1 MLTLSMPIGDRK
13 SAGYSVQSSNGKIT
27 HLATY
32 QDYSRPDDTYQL
44 GAGVQSNGH
53 AVARGYYNHI
63 SDIGAVSLNAYSVQ
77 SEYTSVGASM
87 RGGLTATE
95 HGAALH
101 QATRRGGTR
110 MMVDTGKVAD
120 VSFNNGRAVTNRFG
134 VAVISDMTDYRK
146 SDTRIDVDQLSDD
159 IDAMNAIKQGT
170 LTEGAIGY
178 NAFEIAQG
186 FKLLASVRL
195 PNGSYPPFGATVVND
210 AGRVLSVVDE
220 DGLVY
225 LAGVKPDESFEL
237 SWGGAR
243 QCKIAAPH
251 EVTDLSM
258 KTLTCK

>member
-1 MLTLSMPIGDRK
+1 
-13 SAGYSVQSSNGKIT
+13 
-27 HLATY
+27 
-32 QDYSRPDDTYQL
+32 
-44 GAGVQSNGH
+44 
-53 AVARGYYNHI
+53 
-63 SDIGAVSLNAYSVQ
+63 
-77 SEYTSVGASM
+77 
-87 RGGLTATE
+87 LTATE

-110 MMVDTGKVAD
+110 MMVDTDKVPD

-146 SDTRIDVDQLSDD
+146 SDTRIDVDQLGND

-195 PNGSYPPFGATVVND
+195 PDGASPPFGATVVK
-210 AGRVLSVVDE
+210 ASGRVISVVDE
-220 DGLVY
+220 DGLIY
-225 LAGVKPDESFEL
+225 LTGVKPDESFDL
-237 SWGGAR
+237 SWGGTR
-243 QCKIAAPH
+243 QCKIVAPH